1 MAFGQADGS
10 TWSLL
15 KSSASGKQ
23 TAPQNSAWEELVQSA
38 PKPAAKPTPRPS
50 RTQSQSDTQSKST
63 STPQSYS
70 QSQSPS
76 ESWENWIPKENK
88 SETSTAPTEANSIW
102 DDPTVNP
109 DEGDGVEDAEED
121 NVQTQAEW
129 EDFIANKKSSNTNSA
144 KNSDQPKQGNSSY
157 GSKIPGFPTQAFK
170 QALAYFNKHK
180 SSFSNK
186 TYITVIDFTKA
197 SHKKRL
203 FIVNLKTG
211 AVEARLTTHGK
222 GSDPRHSGYAK
233 KFSNK
238 HGSNATSVGFYRTL
252 GMYRGNNGPSL
263 KLQGLSNSNSE
274 ALRRAIVM
282 HKAKYVS
289 ERGGRAG
296 RSYGCFALDPSI
308 FTAAMNKIK
317 GGSLIY
323 AWSGQK

>member
-1 MAFGQADGS
+1 MNMTTAQAFRVSCISMMTLFLSGELAFGQA
-10 TWSLL
+10 TETTVNLL
-15 KSSASGKQ
+15 KSSTSRKA
-23 TAPQNSAWEELVQSA
+23 TAPQNSAWEDLVQAA
-38 PKPAAKPTPRPS
+38 PKPSTNSPARPS
-50 RTQSQSDTQSKST
+50 KTQSQS
-63 STPQSYS
+63 
-70 QSQSPS
+70 
-76 ESWENWIPKENK
+76 WENYSASKESK
-88 SETSTAPTEANSIW
+88 SETWTAPTDTNSIW
-102 DDPTVNP
+102 DDPGVNP
-109 DEGDGVEDAEED
+109 DDGDGVEDAEED

-129 EDFIANKKSSNTNSA
+129 EELIAKKTPEKKDS
-144 KNSDQPKQGNSSY
+144 KNQETSSY
-157 GSKIPGFPTQAFK
+157 SSKVPGFPTKAFN
-170 QALAYFNKHK
+170 QALAYFNKNK

-186 TYITVIDFTKA
+186 TYITVIDFTKP

-222 GSDPRHSGYAK
+222 GSDPRHSGFAK

-252 GMYRGNNGPSL
+252 GMYRGGNGPSL

-308 FTAAMNKIK
+308 FTGIVNKLK